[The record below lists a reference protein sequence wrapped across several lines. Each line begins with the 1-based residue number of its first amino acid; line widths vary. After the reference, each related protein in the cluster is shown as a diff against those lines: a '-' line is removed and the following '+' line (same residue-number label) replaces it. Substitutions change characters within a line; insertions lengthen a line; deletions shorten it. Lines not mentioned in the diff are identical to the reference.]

1 MMNAEMLLRNVQAK
15 SFLAHDILLY
25 LDTHPEDR
33 EAFAAYRSAL
43 KDRDAARRIYE
54 EHVRALVPDGTLRRD
69 GFDWADE
76 PFPWQ

>member
-1 MMNAEMLLRNVQAK
+1 MRNDEMLLRNVQAK

-25 LDTHPEDR
+25 LDTHPGDY
-33 EAFAAYRSAL
+33 EALEAYRAAL
-43 KDRDAARRIYE
+43 RDRDAARRMYE